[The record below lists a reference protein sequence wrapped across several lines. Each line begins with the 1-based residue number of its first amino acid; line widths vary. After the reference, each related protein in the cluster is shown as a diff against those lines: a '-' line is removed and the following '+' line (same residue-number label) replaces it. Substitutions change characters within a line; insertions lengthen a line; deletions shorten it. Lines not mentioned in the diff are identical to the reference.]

1 MENLTLN
8 ETSIYF
14 LGIIRRWTRIIS
26 IIMFLMIGFMILAG
40 ILMSVIIKTLIATEI
55 PTPMP
60 FPAGAMAFMY
70 VAMAAIYFFPVYYLY
85 RFSENLGQALETRSE
100 HSLTT
105 ALQYLKNHYNF
116 VGVLMI
122 IGIVIMALAVLIA
135 IIASIIGL
143 GAAAGGG
150 EFL

>member
-1 MENLTLN
+1 
-8 ETSIYF
+8 
-14 LGIIRRWTRIIS
+14 
-26 IIMFLMIGFMILAG
+26 MIGFMILAG
-40 ILMSVIIKTLIATEI
+40 IMMSMIMKTLTGSELQ
-55 PTPMP
+55 TPMP
-60 FPAGAMAFMY
+60 IPVGAMAIMY

-105 ALQYLKNHYNF
+105 ALQYLKNHYYF

-122 IGIVIMALAVLIA
+122 IGIVIMAMALLIA
-135 IIASIIGL
+135 IVASIIGL